1 MRWDKDY
8 RNPEVINDPSVIPAY
23 GVTDEE
29 RAYWNQKQD
38 PLEYDAEPTP
48 YSDKH
53 LISGAIYNALEQ
65 YKVSTVQLCQDFYW
79 GIAEGL
85 GETKQACEDY
95 AAAALQSE
103 TNAAA
108 SEGAALISKNAAA
121 ASATSAA
128 QSAYAATESK
138 NAAASS
144 AANATASAT
153 AAANSASSAATS
165 ATNAAGSATEAASS
179 IATIQAYAEAA
190 AGSATAAAGSATAA
204 SNSAS
209 AASISEINASSSA
222 TAASGSATAAAAS
235 ETAAAGS
242 ATAASGSATAASGS
256 ASNSLDS
263 SRDSEAWATGQRNGV
278 DVPATDPTY
287 HNNAK
292 YYAALGSEI
301 LQDDEI
307 SQYTTWSSSKLSTQ
321 LIGKADL
328 VDGKVPAAQL
338 PSYVDDVEEYAST
351 SVFPATGE
359 TGKIYVALDTNK
371 TYRWGGTG
379 YVEVSESL
387 ALGETAS
394 TAYPGNLGK
403 ATTDMLAALQAKIP
417 ETASESNQL
426 APRNELPTQ
435 LSQLSDDSS
444 HRLVSDADIAGW
456 NNKAAGNHNHDDRYY
471 TKTNMDAALAGK
483 SNTGHTHDDR
493 YYTETEI
500 NNMFNGV
507 TFTTE
512 NGVDYINW

>member
-1 MRWDKDY
+1 MRWDENYK
-8 RNPEVINDPSVIPAY
+8 NPEVINDPSIIPAH

-53 LISGAIYNALEQ
+53 MISGAIYNALEQ

-108 SEGAALISKNAAA
+108 SEGAALISQNA
-121 ASATSAA
+121 ASAS
-128 QSAYAATESK
+128 QLE
-138 NAAASS
+138 
-144 AANATASAT
+144 
-153 AAANSASSAATS
+153 AANSEANALISKN
-165 ATNAAGSATEAASS
+165 NAAVSA
-179 IATIQAYAEAA
+179 
-190 AGSATAAAGSATAA
+190 
-204 SNSAS
+204 N
-209 AASISEINASSSA
+209 
-222 TAASGSATAAAAS
+222 
-235 ETAAAGS
+235 
-242 ATAASGSATAASGS
+242 
-256 ASNSLDS
+256 NSLNS
-263 SRDSEAWATGQRNGV
+263 SRDAEAWATGTRNGV
-278 DVPATDPTY
+278 PVPATDPTY
-287 HNNAK
+287 HNNSK
-292 YYAALGSEI
+292 YYAGLGSEVI
-301 LQDDEI
+301 QDDVVSEF
-307 SQYTTWSSSKLSTQ
+307 TTWSSNKLSADFA
-321 LIGKADL
+321 GKADL
-328 VDGKVPAAQL
+328 VEGKVPAAQL
-338 PSYVDDVEEYAST
+338 PSYVDDVEEYDSI
-351 SVFPATGE
+351 SEFPAEGE
-359 TGKIYVALDTNK
+359 SGKIYIDKTTNLQ
-371 TYRWGGTG
+371 YRWSGSG
-379 YVEVSESL
+379 YAIISESL

-456 NNKAAGNHNHDDRYY
+456 NNKAAGDHNHDGRYY
-471 TKTNMDAALAGK
+471 TKTDMDTALAGK

-493 YYTETEI
+493 YYTETEV

>member
-48 YSDKH
+48 YSNKH

-65 YKVSTVQLCQDFYW
+65 YKVSTVKLCQDFYW

-108 SEGAALISKNAAA
+108 SEGAALISQNA
-121 ASATSAA
+121 ASAS
-128 QSAYAATESK
+128 QHE
-138 NAAASS
+138 
-144 AANATASAT
+144 
-153 AAANSASSAATS
+153 AANSEANALVSKN
-165 ATNAAGSATEAASS
+165 NAAVSA
-179 IATIQAYAEAA
+179 
-190 AGSATAAAGSATAA
+190 
-204 SNSAS
+204 N
-209 AASISEINASSSA
+209 
-222 TAASGSATAAAAS
+222 
-235 ETAAAGS
+235 
-242 ATAASGSATAASGS
+242 
-256 ASNSLDS
+256 NSLNS
-263 SRDSEAWATGQRNGV
+263 SYDSEAWATGTRNGV
-278 DVPATDPTY
+278 PVPATDPTY
-287 HNNAK
+287 HNNSR
-292 YYAALGSEI
+292 YYAGLGSDVI
-301 LQDDEI
+301 QDDEV
-307 SQYTTWSSSKLSTQ
+307 SEFTTWSSNKLTED
-321 LIGKADL
+321 LAGKADL

-338 PSYVDDVEEYAST
+338 PSYVDDVKEYASL
-351 SVFPATGE
+351 SDFPATGE
-359 TGKIYVALDTNK
+359 SDKIYVALDTNK

-379 YVEVSESL
+379 YIEVSESL

-435 LSQLSDDSS
+435 LSQLSDDTT

-456 NNKAAGNHNHDDRYY
+456 NNKAAGDHNHDNRYY